1 MKITEK
7 AKLENSPKSN
17 EFTFDNLRQV
27 VYSRLNNT
35 DDPRQDG
42 IILSPYIVDYNYRLQ
57 AVADLKLAYPKD
69 YKFGYILVPMKP
81 KCFLIINHSKTKS
94 LAVDFDGNVLK
105 EITGIS
111 GVVSGLSTTET
122 ELISIFR
129 KYVKS
134 VDNL

>member
-7 AKLENSPKSN
+7 AKLENRLKEN
-17 EFTFDNLRQV
+17 EFTFDNLKQV

-42 IILSPYIVDYNYRLQ
+42 IILSPYIVDYDYRLQ

-81 KCFLIINHSKTKS
+81 ECFLVTNHSKTKS
-94 LAVDFDGNVLK
+94 LVVDFDGNVLK
-105 EITGIS
+105 EITNIS
-111 GVVSGLSTTET
+111 GVVNGLSTTET